1 MFKVMYLSATI
12 HSKKPLLEKVGMIIC
27 QKNAI
32 LIGQMTYLIDMLRD
46 KFIGTM

>member
-1 MFKVMYLSATI
+1 MVSTQILNI
-12 HSKKPLLEKVGMIIC
+12 QGHVQEPLLEKVGMIIC

-32 LIGQMTYLIDMLRD
+32 LMGQMTYLIDMLRD